1 MTTRRAASHAATNST
16 ANSDASA
23 DSRRSS
29 LGESTAHVG
38 GFDIDAERP
47 AKRSRLSDRSNA
59 STNERAS
66 RNFTPEAKPTT
77 RRLRKEDSF
86 DIPSLSF
93 DGDVAQNGTLSM
105 DPSENGDTTAIRDQV
120 DEEDADVIRDLKPIA
135 LTPRRRG
142 RGRRPR
148 IVQQNL
154 SVESGNESIGQGT
167 PARSASRVHGDGMD
181 SDPDRLARIVKR
193 LPGRRRAPNPNLS
206 IEADLRRQLHLK
218 MGYRAVAK
226 ALKPVL
232 VELAKRAVNEL
243 ATNEEYHM
251 ESEEYEFL
259 KAQLDKLL
267 QRRLQVLENERN
279 ILSESQERSR
289 KVHSEGAQQLFEV
302 NDDQVSSIVP
312 ANV

>member
-1 MTTRRAASHAATNST
+1 MTTRKAASHAATNST

-23 DSRRSS
+23 ESRRSS
-29 LGESTAHVG
+29 LNGSTSHVG

-66 RNFTPEAKPTT
+66 RNLTPDGKPTT

-86 DIPSLSF
+86 DVPSLNF
-93 DGDVAQNGTLSM
+93 DGDRGHNGTLSLE
-105 DPSENGDTTAIRDQV
+105 PSENDDTTAIRDQG
-120 DEEDADVIRDLKPIA
+120 DEEDADVIRDLKPVP
-135 LTPRRRG
+135 TPRRRG
-142 RGRRPR
+142 RGRRPK

-154 SVESGNESIGQGT
+154 SVGSGNESIGQRT
-167 PARSASRVHGDGMD
+167 PARSASRINGDGMD
-181 SDPDRLARIVKR
+181 SDPDRGARMVKR

-232 VELAKRAVNEL
+232 AELAKRSVDEL
-243 ATNEEYHM
+243 VTHEEYHM
-251 ESEEYEFL
+251 QNEEYDFVNE
-259 KAQLDKLL
+259 QLDRLL
-267 QRRLQVLENERN
+267 QRKLAVLENEKN
-279 ILSESQERSR
+279 ILSEFHERSR
-289 KVHSEGAQQLFEV
+289 KVDSEGARQLFEV
-302 NDDQVSSIVP
+302 GYNEDLVHTNFS
-312 ANV
+312 